1 MHGSTLRSVL
11 STFVFAAAALAGQA
25 QTTPPT
31 PPLKPGLWE
40 VHIEREVNGQKQPDA
55 SERLKNLSPEKRA
68 QYEAMMKRNGLGT
81 GAGGNNQICYSRESL
96 SKSPW
101 TEAQTDCKVT
111 YATRSTTAWK
121 WHSSCAKMN
130 VEADGEATFPNS
142 ENYTMVSSSVVKVG
156 ETPRNSRTTITGK
169 WVGSDCG
176 DVKPFDAKP

>member
-1 MHGSTLRSVL
+1 MHGSILRTVF
-11 STFVFAAAALAGQA
+11 STFVVAAAALAGQA

-31 PPLKPGLWE
+31 PPLKPGLWD

-55 SERLKNLSPEKRA
+55 SERLKNLPPEKRA
-68 QYEAMMKRNGLGT
+68 QYEAMMKKNGLAT

-96 SKSPW
+96 SRSPW

-111 YATRSTTAWK
+111 YATRTTTAWK

-130 VEADGEATFPNS
+130 VEADGEASFPNS
-142 ENYTMVSSSVVKVG
+142 ENYTMVSSSVVNVG
-156 ETPRNSRTTITGK
+156 STPRNSRTTITGK
-169 WVGSDCG
+169 WMGSDCG